1 MESVG
6 MNRRFWSGKRTFVT
20 GHTGFKGSWL
30 CAWLLDA
37 GAAVS
42 GYALP
47 PDGERALYADALL
60 ERDIASTYGDIR
72 DVRVLTDAL
81 RASKAEIVFHLA
93 AQPLVRQSYARPLET
108 FAVNVVGTANLL
120 DATRATQSAR
130 AVVVV
135 TSDKCYATASSD
147 RRHPEEDPMG
157 GDDPYSASKA

>member
-6 MNRRFWSGKRTFVT
+6 MNRRFWSGKQTFVT

-60 ERDIASTYGDIR
+60 EHNVASTYGDIR
-72 DVRVLTDAL
+72 DVGALADAL
-81 RASKAEIVFHLA
+81 RESKAEFVFHLA
-93 AQPLVRQSYARPLET
+93 AQPLVRESYARPLET
-108 FAVNVVGTANLL
+108 FAVNVVGTANVL
-120 DATRATQSAR
+120 DAARATKFAR

-135 TSDKCYATASSD
+135 TSDKCYGTASPD
-147 RRHPEEDPMG
+147 RRH
-157 GDDPYSASKA
+157 